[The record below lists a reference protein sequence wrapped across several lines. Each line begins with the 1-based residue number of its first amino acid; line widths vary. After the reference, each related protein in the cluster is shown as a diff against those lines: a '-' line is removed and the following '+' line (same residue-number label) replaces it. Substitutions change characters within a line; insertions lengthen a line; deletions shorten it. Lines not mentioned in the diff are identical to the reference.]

1 MIQGYTGPNSDIPV
15 PGVFQQVTD
24 FIESEAEATE
34 DTVYIIEIGGNDYYF
49 NPELE
54 PNKVVLRI
62 IASMEE
68 LHQKVFF
75 HFFLFFENQIK

>member
-75 HFFLFFENQIK
+75 ISSCFLKIK